1 MRYAKR
7 LRKGRRNYSSLSTRR
22 IFNNKSAK
30 AQAKQIYQL
39 RRRINRVYKA
49 TKPEV
54 KVVETGRTERMLL
67 PNLTDNYIPFE
78 FVLPAQGSNDDQRV
92 GSVVHMIEPSLF
104 LSAKYSAVTK
114 SNPAPLYN
122 QQLLNGGAAMR
133 IIAIQSKVALD
144 SVPGIDSLLHNNL
157 SSSFQ
162 GVDNIA
168 NLRTPFE
175 VGITTRFDIIYDK
188 VKYFSVNKPI
198 YSKRINFKPKI
209 KNLKWNVGTDQL
221 FNAIYPVGSIFV
233 YIIQGGLESNN
244 ANLDAEGVDYTRITL
259 SYSQKLA
266 YTDA

>member
-54 KVVETGRTERMLL
+54 KVVETSRTERMLL
-67 PNLTDNYIPFE
+67 PNIDDRYIPFA
-78 FVLPAQGSNDDQRV
+78 FVMPAQGTEDNQRI
-92 GSVVHMIEPSLF
+92 GSVVHIVEPTLF
-104 LSAKYSAVTK
+104 ISAKYSAVTK

-133 IIAIQSKVALD
+133 IIAVQTR
-144 SVPGIDSLLHNNL
+144 VPLNTTPDINSLLHNNI
-157 SSSFQ
+157 SQSFQ

-168 NLRTPFE
+168 NLRIPFE
-175 VGITTRFDIIYDK
+175 VGITTRFNIIYDK

-198 YSKRINFKPKI
+198 YSKRINFKPTI
-209 KNLKWNVGTDQL
+209 KNLKWDPDNGGDTS
-221 FNAIYPVGSIFV
+221 FTYPVGTIFC

-244 ANLDAEGVDYTRITL
+244 LNLDAEGTDYTRITL